1 MNEENNSTVT
11 EITVA
16 PIDPAEIA
24 VAAKELTPVAKIE
37 NGLSDFLSHT
47 FQMVQEE
54 DAFKKKIQAEL
65 IQRLPTLKNTE
76 LISLGI
82 SQSTNQND
90 MLSKIVSPTMQ
101 LLTAA
106 QQAEMA
112 KQQKEA
118 QSVSLSQTNI
128 RELNTQAPTEVLTGM
143 RAFMELLRA
152 VNNTPIEQPKE

>member
-1 MNEENNSTVT
+1 MNEEDNSTVT

-16 PIDPAEIA
+16 PAEIA

-54 DAFKKKIQAEL
+54 DEFKKQIQAEL

-118 QSVSLSQTNI
+118 QNVSLSQTNI

-143 RAFMELLRA
+143 RALMELLRA
-152 VNNTPIEQPKE
+152 VQTTPTTTEPTRG